1 MPNGTKLAKSFLWK
15 KCDSCN
21 ILISKFDFYK
31 HDKVCPECNYHFPM
45 YSSERINHIIDL
57 KSWIPLYNNL
67 LSGDPLGFCDKKPYI
82 TRLAENQKITG
93 LDEAVQTGIG
103 RINNI
108 SASVAVMD
116 FNFMGGSMGSAVGE
130 KITRLVEFSTKEEL
144 PIVIISASGG
154 ARMQEGILSLM
165 QMAKISAAL
174 ERLQSKGLLYISILS
189 SPTTGG
195 VFASFAMLG
204 DIILAEPKAVVGF
217 AGKRVVEQTLN
228 EKLPPNFQSAEYL
241 LDNGFVDLIVK
252 RKQLKKTIHMI
263 LDLHN

>member
-1 MPNGTKLAKSFLWK
+1 MQNDKKLTKVSLWK

-21 ILISKFDFYK
+21 TLICKFDFYK
-31 HDKVCPECNYHFPM
+31 NDKVCPQCNYHFPI
-45 YSSERINHIIDL
+45 YSSERINNIIDL
-57 KSWIPLYNNL
+57 KSWTPLNNNL

-82 TRLAENQKITG
+82 TRLTENQQTTG
-93 LDEAVQTGIG
+93 LNEAVQTGIG
-103 RINNI
+103 RINNLP
-108 SASVAVMD
+108 ASIAIMD
-116 FNFMGGSMGSAVGE
+116 FNFMGGSMGSVVGE

-144 PIVIISASGG
+144 PIIIVSASGG

-241 LDNGFVDLIVK
+241 LENGFVDFIVK
-252 RKQLKKTIHMI
+252 RKQLKETIYMI
-263 LDLHN
+263 LSLHN